1 MLFGLWMAR
10 NDNQVRGVMATGATL
25 LLAGAIWL
33 TIYFVQQRNAG
44 NNDAMLL
51 ANSVTWFAPMHIK
64 FSVGVDGIS
73 TVMILLS
80 AIIVFTGTFASIRF
94 MAARANEEGV
104 LPLVRASG
112 FRCVRLLH
120 LNRHVHHVH
129 VL

>member
-44 NNDAMLL
+44 NTDAMLL

-80 AIIVFTGTFASIRF
+80 AIIVFT
-94 MAARANEEGV
+94 
-104 LPLVRASG
+104 
-112 FRCVRLLH
+112 
-120 LNRHVHHVH
+120 
-129 VL
+129 